1 MRPAS
6 PFVVLLFLVLPLLA
20 HADPVA
26 VRNLRVWQ
34 APDHTRLVLDLSGPL
49 EHRLSTL
56 KDPHRI
62 VIDMDNARLNGALP
76 EPETGGPILAGV
88 RGAEQGDA
96 GLRIVLDLKAEARPR
111 SFVLKPYGD
120 YGHRLVIDLMD
131 AGAAA
136 EDETR
141 PEPAGARRE
150 SQAMLPRDM
159 VVAIDAGHGGED
171 PGAIGRSHRTREK
184 DVVLAIAR
192 ELAKLVAAT
201 PGMKAVLIRNGD
213 YYIGLRER
221 IKKAHRHQADVFIS
235 IHADA
240 VPGANRAARGASVY
254 ALSERGA
261 TSEAARVLADKEN
274 AADLIGGAGMNDKD
288 DLLLKVL
295 VDMTQTATIG
305 DSLDL
310 GADLLAS
317 LKSIGPLHQNTVA
330 QAGFMVLKSPHIPSV
345 LIETA
350 YISNPAEERKLRSKA
365 YQRRIAEGIFNGL
378 QRAAP
383 RLSARRGAATPSQ
396 ASVSREHVVKP
407 GETLAMIAR
416 QYDIHVEA
424 LRFIN
429 GLGAKDP
436 PTGRRLRIPPKAG
449 G

>member
-1 MRPAS
+1 MKPPRT
-6 PFVVLLFLVLPLLA
+6 LLFLLLMVPLLA

-34 APDHTRLVLDLSGPL
+34 APDHTRLVFDLSAPL

-62 VIDMDNARLNGALP
+62 VIDMDNARLSGTLP
-76 EPETGGPILAGV
+76 AHATASPVLAGV
-88 RGAEQGDA
+88 RTADSDA
-96 GLRIVLDLKAEARPR
+96 GLRIVLDLKAEVRPR

-131 AGAAA
+131 TGPAA
-136 EDETR
+136 EDAAR
-141 PEPAGARRE
+141 PEPVRRDP
-150 SQAMLPRDM
+150 QPQRDL

-171 PGAIGRSHRTREK
+171 PGAIGRKQRTREK

-192 ELAKLVAAT
+192 ELAKLVAAA
-201 PGMKAVLIRNGD
+201 PGMKAVLIRDGD

-240 VPGANRAARGASVY
+240 VPGVSRSARGASVY

-274 AADLIGGAGMNDKD
+274 AADLIGGTSNDKD

-295 VDMTQTATIG
+295 VDMTQTATIS

-310 GADLLAS
+310 GADMLTS
-317 LKSIGPLHQNTVA
+317 LKTVGPLHYDTVA

-345 LIETA
+345 LVETA
-350 YISNPAEERKLRSKA
+350 YISNPDEEMKLRDKA
-365 YQRRIAEGIFNGL
+365 YQRRGAEGIFDGL

-383 RLSARRGAATPSQ
+383 RLLARRGAAVPQQ
-396 ASVSREHVVKP
+396 ASSPREHVVKP
-407 GETLAMIAR
+407 GETLAAIAK
-416 QYDIHVEA
+416 QYDIHVET

-429 GLGAKDP
+429 SLGAKDP
-436 PTGRRLRIPPKAG
+436 PTGRRLRIPAKAG

>member
-1 MRPAS
+1 MRPLR
-6 PFVVLLFLVLPLLA
+6 PFLFLLLVFPLLA

-34 APDHTRLVLDLSGPL
+34 APDHTRLVFDLSGPL

-62 VIDMDNARLNGALP
+62 VIDMDNARLSGALP
-76 EPETGGPILAGV
+76 AVETGGPLLAGV
-88 RGAEQGDA
+88 RASERSDSGI
-96 GLRIVLDLKAEARPR
+96 RIVLDLKTETRPR

-131 AGAAA
+131 IAAA
-136 EDETR
+136 EDEAR
-141 PEPAGARRE
+141 PEPARRDP
-150 SQAMLPRDM
+150 QPPRDL

-171 PGAIGRSHRTREK
+171 PGAIGRKHRTREK

-192 ELAKLVAAT
+192 ELAKLVAAA
-201 PGMKAVLIRNGD
+201 PGMKAVLIRDGD

-240 VPGANRAARGASVY
+240 VPGISRSARGASVY

-274 AADLIGGAGMNDKD
+274 AADLIGGTSNDKD

-295 VDMTQTATIG
+295 VDMTQTATIS

-310 GADLLAS
+310 GVDLLAA
-317 LKSIGPLHQNTVA
+317 LKTVGPLHQETVA

-345 LIETA
+345 LVETA
-350 YISNPAEERKLRSKA
+350 YISNPEEELKLRDKTF
-365 YQRRIAEGIFNGL
+365 QRRVAEGIFEGL

-383 RLSARRGAATPSQ
+383 RLLARRGAAVPQQ
-396 ASVSREHVVKP
+396 AASPREHVVKP
-407 GETLAMIAR
+407 GETLAAIAK
-416 QYDIHVEA
+416 QYDMHVET

-429 GLGAKDP
+429 SLGAKDP
-436 PTGRRLRIPPKAG
+436 PVGRRLRIPPKTG

>member
-1 MRPAS
+1 MRPLRS
-6 PFVVLLFLVLPLLA
+6 FLFFLLLLPLLA

-34 APDHTRLVLDLSGPL
+34 APDHTRLVFDLSGPL

-62 VIDMDNARLNGALP
+62 VIDLDNARLSGALP
-76 EPETGGPILAGV
+76 AHESGGSLLAGV
-88 RGAEQGDA
+88 RDAERSDT
-96 GLRIVLDLKAEARPR
+96 GLRIVLDLKTETRPR
-111 SFVLKPYGD
+111 SFVLKPHGD

-131 AGAAA
+131 AAA
-136 EDETR
+136 EDEAR
-141 PEPAGARRE
+141 PEPAVTRRDTQP
-150 SQAMLPRDM
+150 SPQRDL

-171 PGAIGRSHRTREK
+171 PGAIGRSQRTREK

-192 ELAKLVAAT
+192 ELAKLVAAA
-201 PGMKAVLIRNGD
+201 PGMKAVLIRDGD
-213 YYIGLRER
+213 YYIGLRQR
-221 IKKAHRHQADVFIS
+221 IEKARRHQADVFIS

-240 VPGANRAARGASVY
+240 VPGTSRSARGASVY

-274 AADLIGGAGMNDKD
+274 AADLIGGVGKNDKD
-288 DLLLKVL
+288 DLLFKVL

-317 LKSIGPLHQNTVA
+317 LKTVGPLHQETVA
-330 QAGFMVLKSPHIPSV
+330 QAGFMVLRSPHIPSV
-345 LIETA
+345 LVETA
-350 YISNPAEERKLRSKA
+350 YISNPDEEKKLRDKTF
-365 YQRRIAEGIFNGL
+365 QRQIAEGIFNGL

-383 RLSARRGAATPSQ
+383 RLLARRGAATPSQ
-396 ASVSREHVVKP
+396 ADGPREHVVRP
-407 GETLAMIAR
+407 GETLALIAK

-429 GLGAKDP
+429 GLGPKDP
-436 PTGRRLRIPPKAG
+436 PAGRRLRIPPKAG

>member
-1 MRPAS
+1 MRPLR
-6 PFVVLLFLVLPLLA
+6 PFLFLLLVFPLLA

-34 APDHTRLVLDLSGPL
+34 APDHIRLVFDLSGPL

-62 VIDMDNARLNGALP
+62 VIDMDNARLSGALP
-76 EPETGGPILAGV
+76 AVEAGGPLLAGV
-88 RGAEQGDA
+88 RSSERSGT
-96 GLRIVLDLKAEARPR
+96 GLRIVLDLKTETRPR

-131 AGAAA
+131 VTAA
-136 EDETR
+136 EDEAR
-141 PEPAGARRE
+141 PEPTVTRRE
-150 SQAMLPRDM
+150 SPALLPRDL

-171 PGAIGRSHRTREK
+171 PGAIGRRYRTREK
-184 DVVLAIAR
+184 DVTLAIAR
-192 ELAKLVAAT
+192 ELAKRVAAA
-201 PGMKAVLIRNGD
+201 PGMKAVLIRDGD

-240 VPGANRAARGASVY
+240 VPGKSRTARGASVY

-261 TSEAARVLADKEN
+261 TSEAALVLANKEN
-274 AADLIGGAGMNDKD
+274 AADLIGGVDMNDKD
-288 DLLLKVL
+288 DLVRKVL

-310 GADLLAS
+310 GIDLLAA
-317 LKSIGPLHQNTVA
+317 LKTVGPLHQETVA

-345 LIETA
+345 LVETA
-350 YISNPAEERKLRSKA
+350 YISNPDEEKKLRDKT
-365 YQRRIAEGIFNGL
+365 YQRQVAEGIFNGL
-378 QRAAP
+378 QRAMP
-383 RLSARRGAATPSQ
+383 RLQARRGVATPSQ
-396 ASVSREHVVKP
+396 ASGPREHVVKP
-407 GETLAMIAR
+407 GETLALIAK

-436 PTGRRLRIPPKAG
+436 PAGRRLRIPSRAG